1 MKNPSNICI
10 ARIKDLLS
18 RQSVCK
24 TILPLMIAVPLF
36 MPQPVLAQECTTEQ
50 GTIDESGAFTK
61 DTLGQDFK
69 IACKGE
75 LDDAFVVDT
84 QARLVDESGYT
95 ESQSKVIIDL
105 SEVTG
110 DKQGITIHSDAGETI
125 LIGTI
130 TNDDKE
136 SGSVVFVSEV
146 EPDSQTNDGVPYDVN
161 VKSQAMISSEDR
173 IGLQLEVTDE
183 GGDESDATLEN
194 AGTIATKGEDALGLS
209 AWVDPGDPDA
219 KSVLSV
225 TNSGTIETEGV
236 DAHGLE
242 AGAAAG
248 KSNASRVMVDNSGT
262 ITTSGAG
269 ASGLSAYLK
278 LNAAATDTDAN
289 ALGRVSVTNSGEI
302 KVSGDGATGLEAVY
316 RHNPG
321 KLDEDPP
328 VPAVEIVNSGHVSI
342 SNSGTI
348 TASGNKSKGIYARAH
363 GTGNVNIRV
372 SGAISAGH
380 KGTPASNSEGSEM
393 EGENTAA
400 VPRTFGIGVH
410 GQANTDIPSKEMEEG
425 DEEVAAP
432 EPEPDDDV
440 DVVIVVSGSSASIMA
455 YGTSSDEGIGILAET
470 DSSTGESHVSIGGG
484 AQVSAY
490 GATDTA
496 NGDAV
501 MFKGGKGILNINGA
515 NLVGNIMFT
524 GQDDVLNID
533 NTGSIAGD
541 IDFGRGK
548 DSMNLNIGEDQQF
561 QITGDVTGLTTLN
574 KKGAGYVRLGG
585 DVTFQGSTST
595 LNLED
600 GALVIA
606 GKLDLG
612 SGKVT
617 VHKAGRI
624 VFEIGSDGSTGSINA
639 GSMHFEEVGANE
651 VSVYAQLS
659 DDLLDTQ
666 VAGAQNGLASRRHT
680 LLTAT
685 AITSGTADSSV
696 PVTSVSIKTVKAD
709 DETATVGLIDYA
721 GGVGT
726 ATFNQQTVSQIA
738 KLNAELPE
746 EPVSSGGG
754 DDNNNA
760 ILGLGL
766 VAVLVALYW
775 GDGLFGSSFADD
787 YAFNTPQSAYIAS
800 VDEASTLTLRET
812 GNQPYQVWIRTGL
825 QDTMQLAGVKNA
837 GVSGTEIGLSLYRSD
852 DFYIEASSAQDV
864 AAQVSSLNQSAQGE
878 VYALS
883 SGWQNERYFAGVKL
897 SYGDFDTDTVI
908 DNPVVK
914 STLVSQSEVRHTQ
927 AQFTAGTRW
936 NTGNLM
942 FTPSASVQAGT
953 FDYSAHQAQ
962 GVVVNAEVPSYTQDY
977 SALRVGLKMSASD
990 WLSFSDN
997 VKWKPHL
1004 QFDQIHTD
1012 SGSGGDVTLRQMD
1025 RLGALSFNSG
1035 ASVQSMPEVVNAVSF
1050 GTSVKTSKSSQSE
1063 WKFGYAGLEADGEYY
1078 HAAVAAYQ
1086 MRF

>member
-1 MKNPSNICI
+1 MKTLSNIRI

-18 RQSVCK
+18 RTSVCK
-24 TILPLMIAVPLF
+24 TTILPLMITVPLF
-36 MPQPVLAQECTTEQ
+36 MPQSVLAQECTTEA
-50 GTIDESGAFTK
+50 GTINETGAFTK
-61 DTLGQDFK
+61 DTLGQDYK
-69 IACKGE
+69 ITCKGAATAAISADKFKDL
-75 LDDAFVVDT
+75 LDK
-84 QARLVDESGYT
+84 ESGYT
-95 ESQSKVIIDL
+95 ESQSRVIIDV
-105 SEVTG
+105 SEVSG
-110 DKQGITIHSDAGETI
+110 NNYGITIHSDAGETI
-125 LIGTI
+125 LSGAIA
-130 TNDDKE
+130 NDDTAPE
-136 SGSVVFVSEV
+136 QGSVVLVSEV
-146 EPDSQTNDGVPYDVN
+146 TPADGNPLYDVN
-161 VKSQAMISSEDR
+161 FKSQATISSAGENR
-173 IGLQLEVTDE
+173 IGLQLAVTDDD
-183 GGDESDATLEN
+183 GDESDANLEN
-194 AGTIATKGEDALGLS
+194 AGTISTKGEDAHGLS
-209 AWVDPGDPDA
+209 AWVDPGDPEA

-225 TNSGTIETEGV
+225 TNSGTIKTEGIG
-236 DAHGLE
+236 AQGLDV
-242 AGAAAG
+242 GAAAG
-248 KSNASRVMVDNSGT
+248 KSNASQVLVTNSGT
-262 ITTSGAG
+262 IMTGGAG
-269 ASGLSAYLK
+269 ASGLSAYLE
-278 LNAAATDTDAN
+278 LNDAAIDTEAN
-289 ALGRVSVTNSGEI
+289 AMGRMSVTNSGGI
-302 KVSGDGATGLEAVY
+302 TVTGDGATGLEAVY
-316 RHNPG
+316 RRKEG
-321 KLDEDPP
+321 TSDED
-328 VPAVEIVNSGHVSI
+328 PAVEIVNSGHVTI

-348 TASGNKSKGIYARAH
+348 TASGNKSKGIYARTH

-372 SGAISAGH
+372 TGAVSAGH
-380 KGTPASNSEGSEM
+380 KGTPASSSQGSDTEGD
-393 EGENTAA
+393 NTAA
-400 VPRTFGIGVH
+400 VSRKFGIGIH
-410 GQANTDIPSKEMEEG
+410 GQANTGIPSE
-425 DEEVAAP
+425 DENA
-432 EPEPDDDV
+432 EPLADSKDDV
-440 DVVIVVSGSSASIMA
+440 DVMIVVSGDSASIMA
-455 YGTSSDEGIGILAET
+455 YGTSSDEGVGILAET
-470 DSSTGESHVSIGGG
+470 GSSTGESHVTVGGG
-484 AQVSAY
+484 AKISAY

-496 NGDAV
+496 NGHAV

-515 NLVGNIMFT
+515 NLVGNVMFT
-524 GQDDVLNID
+524 GQDDVLNIE
-533 NTGSIAGD
+533 NTGSIAGN

-548 DSMNLNIGEDQQF
+548 DAMNLNIGEDHRF

-574 KKGAGYVRLGG
+574 KKGVGYVRLGG
-585 DVTFQGSTST
+585 DVTFQGSASA

-606 GKLDLG
+606 GKMDLG

-617 VHKAGRI
+617 IHKAGRI
-624 VFEIGSDGSTGSINA
+624 VFEIGSDGTAGSINA
-639 GSMHFEEVGANE
+639 GSMHFEEIGANE

-659 DDLLDTQ
+659 DDLSDTQ
-666 VAGAQNGLASRRHT
+666 VAGARTGLTSKRHA
-680 LLTAT
+680 LLTA
-685 AITSGTADSSV
+685 ASITSGAADSPA
-696 PVTSVSIKTVKAD
+696 PVTSVSVKTVKAD
-709 DETATVGLIDYA
+709 DETATVGSIAYA

-726 ATFNQQTVSQIA
+726 ATFNQETVNQIA
-738 KLNAELPE
+738 KLNAEPP

-754 DDNNNA
+754 DDDNNNA

-825 QDTMQLAGVKNA
+825 EDTMQLAGVKNA

-864 AAQVSSLNQSAQGE
+864 AAQVSSLNQAAQGE
-878 VYALS
+878 VYSLS

-962 GVVVNAEVPSYTQDY
+962 GAVVNADIPSYTQDY

-1012 SGSGGDVTLRQMD
+1012 SGSGGDVTLNQMD

-1078 HAAVAAYQ
+1078 HAAVAAYH